1 MDKVQPHVFKGISQF
16 FFFFFNFKNFYSSS
30 VLVVVYISILR
41 RIFKSSIDVLSGYL
55 CIVTRISTRESS
67 QQIVK
72 MMLLCVEFYH
82 FYHWRIRGEHRAGLY
97 KT

>member
-1 MDKVQPHVFKGISQF
+1 MYLKVLASSCFVFLI
-16 FFFFFNFKNFYSSS
+16 FKIFYSSS
-30 VLVVVYISILR
+30 VLIVVYISILR
-41 RIFKSSIDVLSGYL
+41 IIFKSSIDVLSGYL